1 MQKTNTK
8 VEQNTNVE
16 QAKYTRVES
25 VEEARKVIAR
35 IDAGEEAVEKDGRGL
50 LIWLLEDIGRAPA
63 LCEEYRSPTGLLV
76 GPANKTR
83 STDANYTPAIRTFKR
98 VYAYTA
104 VASTIGACA
113 PAAAY
118 IVSKLQN
125 GLAMREAFAI
135 GRLLAKAKVT
145 ESNVAEKYLA
155 LTAPPEE
162 TEENLD
168 TEETA
173 KGTTAKGTTAKGT
186 TAKGTTAK
194 KDEPEVK
201 PAVSTLDSIVVA
213 ALNDLVKA
221 LEKISVESAL
231 CVVSTAKDIARTKT
245 TNM

>member
-98 VYAYTA
+98 VYAYPL
-104 VASTIGACA
+104 SRQ
-113 PAAAY
+113 
-118 IVSKLQN
+118 L
-125 GLAMREAFAI
+125 
-135 GRLLAKAKVT
+135 
-145 ESNVAEKYLA
+145 
-155 LTAPPEE
+155 
-162 TEENLD
+162 
-168 TEETA
+168 
-173 KGTTAKGTTAKGT
+173 
-186 TAKGTTAK
+186 
-194 KDEPEVK
+194 
-201 PAVSTLDSIVVA
+201 
-213 ALNDLVKA
+213 
-221 LEKISVESAL
+221 SAL
-231 CVVSTAKDIARTKT
+231 ARQPLRISCRSSRMVSR
-245 TNM
+245 